1 MSILQLVQLSA
12 PLGWPLRNDSPSQEG
27 GEALGEQACIT
38 L

>member
-12 PLGWPLRNDSPSQEG
+12 PLGWPLRNDSPQEG
-27 GEALGEQACIT
+27 GEALGGQACIT